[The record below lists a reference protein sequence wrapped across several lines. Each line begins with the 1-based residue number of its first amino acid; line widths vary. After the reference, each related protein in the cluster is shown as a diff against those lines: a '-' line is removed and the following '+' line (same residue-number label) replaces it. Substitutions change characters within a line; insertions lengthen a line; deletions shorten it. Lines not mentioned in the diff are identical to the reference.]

1 MCADGLP
8 ASVVFCQSLFKVLSE
23 YDFCRN
29 GDGISTY
36 KNHGISCLPEKVDT
50 SICTKYD
57 LHKFSNF
64 VRLLYTCLVEYDNG
78 LKLERQIFTH

>member
-1 MCADGLP
+1 MCTDGLP
-8 ASVVFCQSLFKVLSE
+8 ASVVFCQSLFQVLSE
-23 YDFCRN
+23 YGFGRN

-36 KNHGISCLPEKVDT
+36 KNHGISCLAEKVDT

-64 VRLLYTCLVEYDNG
+64 ACLFYTCPVEYGDG